1 MPRITAPTVAEHVRL
16 QERAILDAAGRLFAE
31 RGVSGTDLGDIAAE
45 VGLARS
51 SLYRYFPDKDH
62 ILLAW
67 FERELQPVIDQSATL
82 LEGDDPPVERIVRWM
97 RFQIDYVADPS
108 HDLAPRLAAEI
119 GAVSQ
124 EVQHAIAA
132 GHMRLYGQPAALVA
146 EAVPPG
152 RDARLVLGVL
162 GGILRATGEA
172 VAAGTPLALARAELD
187 RDVRAVLAP

>member
-16 QERAILDAAGRLFAE
+16 QERAILDAAGQLFAE

-67 FERELQPVIDQSATL
+67 FERELQPVIDQSASL

-97 RFQIDYVADPS
+97 RFQVDYVADPG

-124 EVQHAIAA
+124 EVQQAIAA
-132 GHMRLYGQPAALVA
+132 GHMRLYGQPAELVA
-146 EAVPPG
+146 EAVPAG
-152 RDARLVLGVL
+152 RDPRLVLGLL

-172 VAAGTPLALARAELD
+172 VGAGTPLDAARAELE
-187 RDVRAVLAP
+187 RSVRAVLTA

>member
-16 QERAILDAAGRLFAE
+16 QERAILDAAGQLFAE

-67 FERELQPVIDQSATL
+67 FERELQPVIDQSASL

-97 RFQIDYVADPS
+97 RFQMDGARRSWSIAVQSEPS
-108 HDLAPRLAAEI
+108 VTLRKMTYACRFTGSISP
-119 GAVSQ
+119 
-124 EVQHAIAA
+124 
-132 GHMRLYGQPAALVA
+132 M
-146 EAVPPG
+146 
-152 RDARLVLGVL
+152 AR
-162 GGILRATGEA
+162 
-172 VAAGTPLALARAELD
+172 
-187 RDVRAVLAP
+187 